1 MSSEASND
9 VLDSLLNLIEDD
21 NSEISLLDIKHL
33 LMVIDFFFKTLV

>member
-33 LMVIDFFFKTLV
+33 LMVIYFLFKTLV

>member
-33 LMVIDFFFKTLV
+33 LMVIDFLFKTLV